1 MNLKKQ
7 IANAVLNFY
16 GTNNLIY
23 ISGKVTG
30 LEPAAVA
37 MKFAKAEHKLKK
49 LGYTTFNPTAWL
61 KPDADWQDAMKLCIA
76 ILPMCDSIALLPDW
90 HESTGA
96 KMEHSTALVLGI
108 PTLEL

>member
-16 GTNNLIY
+16 GTQKLIY
-23 ISGKVTG
+23 LSGKVTG
-30 LEPAAVA
+30 LEPTAVA
-37 MKFAKAEHKLKK
+37 IKFAKAEKKLKA
-49 LGYTTFNPTAWL
+49 LGYTVFNPTAWI

-76 ILPMCDSIALLPDW
+76 VLPMCDAIALLPDW

-108 PTLEL
+108 STIEL